1 MIVFPKA
8 NHRSFASSNWYQHW
22 TKLLSLWQN
31 FFKCEK
37 LLLWLNWGHFAH
49 WEQIQIHPSSSF
61 SPQEFSSFR
70 CLTFYNDQ
78 WIARLTSFKL
88 WCSNVAFLSTSWFT
102 PSPRY
107 LLLEVKRSFGCVG
120 KEKELHQIVNIWP
133 FSAEH
138 SFSCQLETCCCEQG

>member
-1 MIVFPKA
+1 MFSPKPITGHLPLVIDTNIGQNCSVYDKISISVWKVIA
-8 NHRSFASSNWYQHW
+8 
-22 TKLLSLWQN
+22 LVELGSLCT
-31 FFKCEK
+31 F
-37 LLLWLNWGHFAH
+37 
-49 WEQIQIHPSSSF
+49 WEQIQFHPSSSF

-78 WIARLTSFKL
+78 WIARLTSFQL

-102 PSPRY
+102 PSPHY
-107 LLLEVKRSFGCVG
+107 LLLEVRRSFGCVG